1 MTKPQ
6 QKNEGGWPQ
15 QQNEL
20 VGEKGEEVGHYNY
33 RENGGRG
40 GEIVG
45 RGIGRGWRK
54 CCDGRK

>member
-40 GEIVG
+40 GDNCGEGYRLGMEEVL
-45 RGIGRGWRK
+45 
-54 CCDGRK
+54 